1 MPGRRRRARGGPD
14 GWLVIDKPA
23 GITSAAVC
31 NRIRRLANGA
41 RTGHGGTLDPMAT
54 GVLPIALGEA
64 TKTVPFAVDTVK
76 LYRFTVRWGEERDSD
91 DLDGTTTGTSPYR
104 PDEASIRAALP
115 ALTGSIMQVPP
126 RFSAVKVAGRR
137 AYALARAGGEPD
149 LAPRPAEILR
159 LTLEDIPD
167 ADHAVFEAETGKGV
181 YVRAITRDLARSLG
195 AVGHVSA
202 LRRLRVGPFAADG
215 AKSLDDIGRSGQ
227 IGPFDADL
235 LPLDSPLVDIPALSV
250 TEEEAAT
257 LRNGQAL
264 RLYAAADLPRVAE
277 LRNGST
283 LRVRLDGR
291 PVAVAKYQMGTVRA
305 VRVFN
310 PQ

>member
-1 MPGRRRRARGGPD
+1 MAGRRRARKGPD
-14 GWLVIDKPA
+14 GWLIVDKPA
-23 GITSAAVC
+23 GLTSTAVC
-31 NRIRRLANGA
+31 NRVRRLANGA
-41 RTGHGGTLDPMAT
+41 KTGHGGTLDPMAT

-76 LYRFTVRWGEERDSD
+76 LYRFTVRWGEARDSD
-91 DLDGTTTGTSPYR
+91 DLDGTTIETNPCR
-104 PDEASIRAALP
+104 PGEAEIRAALP
-115 ALTGSIMQVPP
+115 AFTGSIMQVPP

-137 AYALARAGGEPD
+137 AYALARTGGEPD
-149 LAPRPAEILR
+149 LAPRQAEVLR

-167 ADHAVFEAETGKGV
+167 TDHAVFEAETGKGV
-181 YVRAITRDLARSLG
+181 YVRAIARDLARSLG

-215 AKSLDDIGRSGQ
+215 ANPLDEIERSGQ
-227 IGPFDADL
+227 IGPLYANL
-235 LPLDSPLVDIPALSV
+235 LPLDSPLVDIPALPV

-264 RLYAAADLPRVAE
+264 RLYAAADLARVAE
-277 LRNGST
+277 FRNGSI
-283 LRVRLDGR
+283 LRVRLDDR
-291 PVAVAKYQMGTVRA
+291 TVAVARYEMGTVRA